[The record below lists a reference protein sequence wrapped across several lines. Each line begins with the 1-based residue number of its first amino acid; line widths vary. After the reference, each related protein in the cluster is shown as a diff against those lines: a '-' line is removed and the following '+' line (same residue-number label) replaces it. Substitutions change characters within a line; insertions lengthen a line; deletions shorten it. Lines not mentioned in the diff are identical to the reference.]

1 MKIVSKMYRSI
12 IPRIE
17 KTAGLRLLGYDL
29 YKTFDECMRIFT
41 RYEYHLIHDEFMR
54 KKVGYQPKSFV
65 GTKNCG
71 SACFIMKYLLENK
84 GYDVNVIKNSRR
96 TEYGLEDHVF
106 LYVDNNIFDPT
117 YRQFMID
124 RRGKRSPVLCKY
136 NFHLFTQLSPFLIN
150 EKGKIVY
157 QLDNLL
163 KINKKVYGSAFI
175 ELDELMENW
184 EFQEDVTDTFDLHK
198 YVDNKDLLLKKPG
211 YYTYLINFIEEVNLQ
226 N

>member
-1 MKIVSKMYRSI
+1 MYKSVL
-12 IPRIE
+12 PRIE
-17 KTAGLRLLGYDL
+17 RTTRLRELAYDL
-29 YKTFDECMRIFT
+29 YKTFDESMRIFT
-41 RYEYHLIHDEFMR
+41 RYEYHLIHDEFMK

-71 SACFIMKYLLENK
+71 SSCFIMKYLLESK

-124 RRGKRSPVLCKY
+124 NRRKDFMCQYK
-136 NFHLFTQLSPFLIN
+136 FHLFAQLSPFLVN
-150 EKGKIVY
+150 EKDKIVK

-163 KINKKVYGSAFI
+163 KINKKTYGSAFI
-175 ELDELMENW
+175 EIDELMENW

-198 YVDNKDLLLKKPG
+198 FVNNKDLLTEKPD
-211 YYTYLINFIEEVNLQ
+211 YYHYLVNFIEEFNSQNLQ
-226 N
+226 K

>member
-1 MKIVSKMYRSI
+1 
-12 IPRIE
+12 
-17 KTAGLRLLGYDL
+17 
-29 YKTFDECMRIFT
+29 MRT
-41 RYEYHLIHDEFMR
+41 
-54 KKVGYQPKSFV
+54 KVGYQPKSFV

-124 RRGKRSPVLCKY
+124 RRGRRSPVLCKY

-198 YVDNKDLLLKKPG
+198 YVDNKDLLLKKPD